1 MSVSINNLFNYSR
14 SLPVPF
20 DTMTNKKVK
29 VASMYGAKT
38 ESTLCGSVIKAVHA
52 MCRCMN
58 GTGEGAVG
66 QIDTNKSVAE
76 YKSSVGPDAYH
87 LVVFDAASGSAL
99 ASVYDK
105 NTELIEQY
113 VAHPSQRDG
122 AAIFFALMPFLMSDA
137 EFDETFQEYYDQFI
151 AGYPDMA
158 KATESMAILCDNAYR
173 RIKDDTCPAHINIT
187 VDKSGNLM
195 RVSQGQL
202 DSGSFVPT
210 SVTAGEFTIFAKT
223 GPAVIKKAGVV
234 VEHTDFVGKYPL
246 TPGRTLSALELS
258 LIPKLPEWYIIP
270 PEVVDIC
277 KHAQKTTGRPMQM
290 RNFLLRGPAGTGK
303 TMGAKAIAA
312 GLGLPYMKYTCSAN
326 TEIFDFTGMIF
337 PETDAVSTGSSELDR
352 EREILKSMGGIS
364 YANVAKLMRLPDL
377 DDMDYDPAGVYQA
390 LTGVENLAATVQDC
404 MSVVLEK
411 VTEKVQAL
419 SKRAEN
425 RQSSGQNYTYV
436 ETDFVKALKHGYL
449 VEVQEPSTIIQP
461 GVLVGLNSLLEQ
473 EGSITLPT
481 GEIIRRHPD
490 TVVIVTTNVSYEG
503 CRSMNQSVV
512 DRMSLVKDIELPE
525 PEVMVQRAMA
535 VTGCAD
541 EYENLAAAAKKFYV
555 QERKES
561 KLQKALE
568 AALKMVNELKT
579 KVAALTAELAE
590 HKSVRG
596 QLRTVDLEKEN
607 GELRGKLRKYEDV
620 ISRHNLW
627 SYFSQHRRSEI
638 DRGESR

>member
-122 AAIFFALMPFLMSDA
+122 AAIFFALMPFLMSDV

-173 RIKDDTCPAHINIT
+173 RIKDDTCSAHINIT

-364 YANVAKLMRLPDL
+364 YANVAELMRLPDL

-503 CRSMNQSVV
+503 CRQMNQSVV

-541 EYENLAAAAKKFYV
+541 EYLVSQMV
-555 QERKES
+555 QVVNDMADYCRKNS
-561 KLQKALE
+561 ITDGACGMRSLI
-568 AALKMVNELKT
+568 
-579 KVAALTAELAE
+579 
-590 HKSVRG
+590 
-596 QLRTVDLEKEN
+596 DW
-607 GELRGKLRKYEDV
+607 V
-620 ISRHNLW
+620 ISA
-627 SYFSQHRRSEI
+627 EI
-638 DRGESR
+638 SGDPYLSAKYTVISKATADEEDREALITTILDPMFAPKRKRTSA

>member
-337 PETDAVSTGSSELDR
+337 PETDAVSTGSPELDR

-364 YANVAKLMRLPDL
+364 YANVAKLMRFPDL

-419 SKRAEN
+419 SKRTEN

-541 EYENLAAAAKKFYV
+541 EYLVSQMV
-555 QERKES
+555 QVVNDMADYCRKNS
-561 KLQKALE
+561 ITDGTCGMRSLI
-568 AALKMVNELKT
+568 
-579 KVAALTAELAE
+579 
-590 HKSVRG
+590 
-596 QLRTVDLEKEN
+596 DW
-607 GELRGKLRKYEDV
+607 V
-620 ISRHNLW
+620 ISA
-627 SYFSQHRRSEI
+627 EI
-638 DRGESR
+638 SGDPYLSAKYTVISKATADEEDREALITTILDPMFAPKRKRTSA

>member
-52 MCRCMN
+52 MCRCIN

-66 QIDTNKSVAE
+66 QLDTNKSVAE

-210 SVTAGEFTIFAKT
+210 SVTAGAFTIFAKT

-337 PETDAVSTGSSELDR
+337 PETDAVSTGSSGLDR

-503 CRSMNQSVV
+503 CRQMNQSVV

-541 EYENLAAAAKKFYV
+541 EYLVSQMV
-555 QERKES
+555 QVVNDMADYCRKNS
-561 KLQKALE
+561 ITDGACGMRSLI
-568 AALKMVNELKT
+568 
-579 KVAALTAELAE
+579 
-590 HKSVRG
+590 
-596 QLRTVDLEKEN
+596 DW
-607 GELRGKLRKYEDV
+607 V
-620 ISRHNLW
+620 ISA
-627 SYFSQHRRSEI
+627 EI
-638 DRGESR
+638 SGDPYLSAKYTVISKATADEEDREALITTILDPMFAPKRKRTSA

>member
-195 RVSQGQL
+195 RLSQGQL

-210 SVTAGEFTIFAKT
+210 SVTAGEFTIFSKT

-337 PETDAVSTGSSELDR
+337 PETDAVSTGSPELDR

-541 EYENLAAAAKKFYV
+541 EYLVSQMV
-555 QERKES
+555 QVVNDMADYCRKNS
-561 KLQKALE
+561 ITDGACGMRSLI
-568 AALKMVNELKT
+568 
-579 KVAALTAELAE
+579 
-590 HKSVRG
+590 
-596 QLRTVDLEKEN
+596 DW
-607 GELRGKLRKYEDV
+607 V
-620 ISRHNLW
+620 ISA
-627 SYFSQHRRSEI
+627 EI
-638 DRGESR
+638 SGDPYLSAKYTVISKATADEEDREALITTILDPMFAPKRKRTSA

>member
-234 VEHTDFVGKYPL
+234 AEHTDFVGKYPL

-337 PETDAVSTGSSELDR
+337 PETDAVSTGSLELDR

-425 RQSSGQNYTYV
+425 RQSSGQNYAYV

-503 CRSMNQSVV
+503 CRQMNQSVV

-541 EYENLAAAAKKFYV
+541 EYLVSQMV
-555 QERKES
+555 QVVNDMADYCRKNS
-561 KLQKALE
+561 ITDGACGMRSLI
-568 AALKMVNELKT
+568 
-579 KVAALTAELAE
+579 
-590 HKSVRG
+590 
-596 QLRTVDLEKEN
+596 DW
-607 GELRGKLRKYEDV
+607 V
-620 ISRHNLW
+620 ISA
-627 SYFSQHRRSEI
+627 EI
-638 DRGESR
+638 SGDPYLSAKYTVISKATADEEDREALITTILDPMFAPKRKRTSA

>member
-210 SVTAGEFTIFAKT
+210 SVTAGEFTIFSKT

-337 PETDAVSTGSSELDR
+337 PETDAVSTGSPELDR

-364 YANVAKLMRLPDL
+364 YANVAKLMRFPDL

-541 EYENLAAAAKKFYV
+541 EYLVSQMV
-555 QERKES
+555 QVVNDMADYCRKNS
-561 KLQKALE
+561 ITDGACGMRSLI
-568 AALKMVNELKT
+568 
-579 KVAALTAELAE
+579 
-590 HKSVRG
+590 
-596 QLRTVDLEKEN
+596 DW
-607 GELRGKLRKYEDV
+607 V
-620 ISRHNLW
+620 ISA
-627 SYFSQHRRSEI
+627 EI
-638 DRGESR
+638 SGDPYLSAKYTVISKATADEEDREALITTILDPMFAPKRKRTSA

>member
-52 MCRCMN
+52 MCRCIN

-137 EFDETFQEYYDQFI
+137 EFDETFQEYYDQFV

-187 VDKSGNLM
+187 VDKSENLM

-337 PETDAVSTGSSELDR
+337 PETDAVSTGSPELDR

-436 ETDFVKALKHGYL
+436 EADFVKALKHGYL

-503 CRSMNQSVV
+503 CRQMNQSVV
-512 DRMSLVKDIELPE
+512 DRMSLVKDIDLPE

-541 EYENLAAAAKKFYV
+541 EYLVSQMV
-555 QERKES
+555 QVVNDMADYCRKNS
-561 KLQKALE
+561 ITDGACGMRSLI
-568 AALKMVNELKT
+568 
-579 KVAALTAELAE
+579 
-590 HKSVRG
+590 
-596 QLRTVDLEKEN
+596 DW
-607 GELRGKLRKYEDV
+607 V
-620 ISRHNLW
+620 ISA
-627 SYFSQHRRSEI
+627 EI
-638 DRGESR
+638 SGDPYLSAKYTVISKATADEEDREALITTILDPMFAPKRKRTSA

>member
-66 QIDTNKSVAE
+66 QIDANKSVAE
-76 YKSSVGPDAYH
+76 YKSSVGPDTYH

-364 YANVAKLMRLPDL
+364 YANVAKLLRLPDL

-419 SKRAEN
+419 SKRTEN

-503 CRSMNQSVV
+503 CRQMNQSVV

-541 EYENLAAAAKKFYV
+541 EYLVSQMV
-555 QERKES
+555 QVVNDMADYCRKNS
-561 KLQKALE
+561 ITDGACGMRSLI
-568 AALKMVNELKT
+568 
-579 KVAALTAELAE
+579 
-590 HKSVRG
+590 
-596 QLRTVDLEKEN
+596 DW
-607 GELRGKLRKYEDV
+607 V
-620 ISRHNLW
+620 ISA
-627 SYFSQHRRSEI
+627 EI
-638 DRGESR
+638 SGDPYLSAKYTVISKATADEEDREALITTILDPMFAPKRKRTSA

>member
-337 PETDAVSTGSSELDR
+337 PETDAVSTGSPELDR

-425 RQSSGQNYTYV
+425 RQSSGQNYAYV

-525 PEVMVQRAMA
+525 SEVMVQRAMA

-541 EYENLAAAAKKFYV
+541 EYLVSQMV
-555 QERKES
+555 QVVNDMADYCRKNS
-561 KLQKALE
+561 ITDGACGMRSLI
-568 AALKMVNELKT
+568 
-579 KVAALTAELAE
+579 
-590 HKSVRG
+590 
-596 QLRTVDLEKEN
+596 DW
-607 GELRGKLRKYEDV
+607 V
-620 ISRHNLW
+620 ISA
-627 SYFSQHRRSEI
+627 EI
-638 DRGESR
+638 SGDPYLSAKYTVISKATADEEDREALITTILDPMFAPKRKRTSA